1 MEARCRGQTQLSG
14 VAGLENFTLF
24 ALLAAAALF
33 VGILAFAE
41 LGRRIGR
48 ARLAKDPEGLSKGI
62 GAAEA
67 AMFAMLGLVLA
78 FSFSGAASR
87 FEARRALVAVEANHI
102 GTAWL
107 RVDML
112 PVDAQPPLR
121 KLFRQYL
128 DVRLAT
134 YRDGRNV
141 DQRVAHLAEGE
152 ALQARIWTSAVAAC
166 KRPDAMTQA
175 SPLVLSALNNMID
188 ITTTRL
194 VATENHPPSVVFVLM
209 ALLGLVAGLLMG
221 YDTSTNR
228 DRSVLHTWIF
238 AAILSLT
245 FYVIIDL
252 EFPRLGMIRVDAADQ
267 VLVRLRTS
275 MGE

>member
-1 MEARCRGQTQLSG
+1 MRHVAEVKLQLSG

-87 FEARRALVAVEANHI
+87 FEARRALVGVEANHI

-107 RVDML
+107 RLETL
-112 PVDAQPPLR
+112 PADAQPPIR

-134 YRDGRNV
+134 YRDGR
-141 DQRVAHLAEGE
+141 DAERRVVHLAAGE
-152 ALQARIWTSAVAAC
+152 ALQARIWTSTVAAC

-175 SPLVLSALNNMID
+175 AILLLPALNNMID

-194 VATENHPPSVVFVLM
+194 VATENHPPLVVFVLM
-209 ALLGLVAGLLMG
+209 ALLGLVTGLLMG

-228 DRSVLHTWIF
+228 DRSVLHTWLF
-238 AAILSLT
+238 ATILSLT

-252 EFPRLGMIRVDAADQ
+252 EFPRLGMIRVDAADH
-267 VLVRLRTS
+267 VLVDLRTS

>member
-1 MEARCRGQTQLSG
+1 
-14 VAGLENFTLF
+14 LENFTLF
-24 ALLAAAALF
+24 AWLATAGLF
-33 VGILAFAE
+33 VGILVFAE

-48 ARLAKDPEGLSKGI
+48 ARLVRDPEGLSKGI

-67 AMFAMLGLVLA
+67 AIFAMLGLVLA

-107 RVDML
+107 RLGML
-112 PVDAQPPLR
+112 PADAQPPIR

-134 YRDGRNV
+134 YRDGR
-141 DQRVAHLAEGE
+141 DADRRVAHLAAGE
-152 ALQARIWTSAVAAC
+152 ALQSRIWMSTVAAC
-166 KRPDAMTQA
+166 KRPDTMAQA
-175 SPLVLSALNNMID
+175 AILLLPALNNMID

-194 VATENHPPSVVFVLM
+194 VATENHPPPVVFVLM
-209 ALLGLVAGLLMG
+209 ALLGLVTALLMG

-238 AAILSLT
+238 ATILSLT

-252 EFPRLGMIRVDAADQ
+252 EFPRLGMIRVDAADR
-267 VLVRLRTS
+267 VLVDLRTL